1 MRTPF
6 SRLNGRY
13 RHVTLACRRY
23 RYIDAAGPRLR
34 HLSRA
39 VPVLDPY
46 FTRISS
52 GGVEHVRA
60 RANFSLNQSFW
71 L

>member
-1 MRTPF
+1 
-6 SRLNGRY
+6 
-13 RHVTLACRRY
+13 VTLACRRY

-60 RANFSLNQSFW
+60 RQFFTQSKF
-71 L
+71 LALKLCAVTHC